1 MVAVVAA
8 AAGMSSNRALHPHLN
23 LSRIDDGGVGQH
35 HHRLARSDNADRIC
49 NFFVYCS
56 FARPA

>member
-1 MVAVVAA
+1 MAVVD
-8 AAGMSSNRALHPHLN
+8 AAGMSSNRALHPHLS
-23 LSRIDDGGVGQH
+23 LSRIDGGGGVGQH

-56 FARPA
+56 FATPA